1 MVGIMVGIMQLPLII
16 PCNFGTMN
24 LSYRAAALA
33 PPNKRAVVVPG
44 RMQHA
49 MTIPGQKDKK
59 KGGAWGKELALA
71 VAKHVAS

>member
-33 PPNKRAVVVPG
+33 PQTNVPLSSQG
-44 RMQHA
+44 ECNMR
-49 MTIPGQKDKK
+49 
-59 KGGAWGKELALA
+59 
-71 VAKHVAS
+71 